1 MGSTKNFVSVVLA
14 PGHLGTQEGGLHIHL
29 HLKRPSEGVSR
40 VDQETLVLI
49 HFSNARCRL
58 LLNLEKS
65 VCFFCSQFCSFKNV
79 K

>member
-1 MGSTKNFVSVVLA
+1 MGSTRNFVSVLLA
-14 PGHLGTQEGGLHIHL
+14 PGHLGTQEGGPHHIHL
-29 HLKRPSEGVSR
+29 HLKRPSEGASC

-65 VCFFCSQFCSFKNV
+65 VHFFVVSCVLSKM
-79 K
+79 